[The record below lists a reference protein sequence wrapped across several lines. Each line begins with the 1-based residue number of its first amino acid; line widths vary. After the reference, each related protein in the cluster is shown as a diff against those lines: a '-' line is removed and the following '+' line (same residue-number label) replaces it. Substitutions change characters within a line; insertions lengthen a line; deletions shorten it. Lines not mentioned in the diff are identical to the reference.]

1 MYINNNNR
9 NSIENKNGEQNHLI
23 LIDSNNSFS
32 NKNNFSLSLNPINNN
47 DNKFYKLYSNNY
59 SFHKNDSN
67 NNKKFSNTIYKK
79 NV

>member
-47 DNKFYKLYSNNY
+47 DN
-59 SFHKNDSN
+59 
-67 NNKKFSNTIYKK
+67 
-79 NV
+79 